1 MAAASQTIAAM
12 PAGDVTFADNE
23 IAFGKTFHEIADAF
37 DDADELVP
45 DGHRDGDGLLGPGIP
60 VIYMYVRPADRG
72 FQDPDEH
79 VIPLHVGHRRF
90 LEPESRLGLR
100 LHHSLHRFL
109 HGPKLTAARKMSI
122 LRVIESFEMM
132 DEMPAT
138 LEQPASETVKPRS
151 VFILRFISTVVL
163 WSVAL
168 AIAFSG
174 YEVLF
179 WLLISAFGLVALLEF
194 YRMLDHA
201 NLPNFKITGL
211 ICGGI
216 MLAGS
221 FYYFSKVGPAQS
233 YDFELSVLLFFLLTV
248 FTRQMFAR
256 LKHDEP
262 LRTMAYTLFGLL
274 YVLWLFN
281 FITKILYLTPR
292 AADGTVTGQFY
303 VLYLIAVTKFSDMG
317 AYLTGSAIGRHLM
330 SPHISAKKT
339 WEGFFGAL
347 VFALLCSLALFK
359 LMPGHLSMLTW
370 THATV
375 LGLLL
380 GFAAI
385 IGDLGES
392 IIKRSTGVKDS
403 GGLLPG
409 IGGALDLIDSLL
421 FTAPL
426 LFFYLRLVIRVS

>member
-1 MAAASQTIAAM
+1 MQ
-12 PAGDVTFADNE
+12 
-23 IAFGKTFHEIADAF
+23 
-37 DDADELVP
+37 L
-45 DGHRDGDGLLGPGIP
+45 
-60 VIYMYVRPADRG
+60 
-72 FQDPDEH
+72 
-79 VIPLHVGHRRF
+79 
-90 LEPESRLGLR
+90 
-100 LHHSLHRFL
+100 
-109 HGPKLTAARKMSI
+109 SI
-122 LRVIESFEMM
+122 LRAAASFEMM
-132 DEMPAT
+132 SAMPAT
-138 LEQPASETVKPRS
+138 LEQSASKTAKPRA
-151 VFILRFISTVVL
+151 VFIPRFISTVAL
-163 WSVAL
+163 WSIAL

-174 YEVLF
+174 YEILF
-179 WLLISAFGLVALLEF
+179 WLLISVFGLIALLEF

-201 NLPNFKITGL
+201 KLPNFKITGL
-211 ICGGI
+211 ICGAI
-216 MLAGS
+216 LLAGS
-221 FYYFSKVGPAQS
+221 FHYFSTVGPAES
-233 YDFELSVLLFFLLTV
+233 YDFEVAVLLFFLLTV
-248 FTRQMFAR
+248 FARQMFAR
-256 LKHDEP
+256 LRHDEP

-292 AADGTVTGQFY
+292 STSGIVTGQFY

-317 AYLTGSAIGRHLM
+317 AYLTGSVIGRHLM

-347 VFALLCSLALFK
+347 GLALLSSLTLFK

-380 GFAAI
+380 GFAAV
-385 IGDLGES
+385 IGDLAES

-426 LFFYLRLVIRVS
+426 LFFYLRLVIRVP